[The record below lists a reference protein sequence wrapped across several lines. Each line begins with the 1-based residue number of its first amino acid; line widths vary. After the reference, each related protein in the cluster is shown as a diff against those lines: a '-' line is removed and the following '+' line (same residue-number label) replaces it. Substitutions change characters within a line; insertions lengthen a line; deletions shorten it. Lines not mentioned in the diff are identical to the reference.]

1 MPSNEPTPFGTA
13 NEFIS
18 GTSVTYIILHL
29 FVSRLVFRRFWC
41 LDLVAPEEIFVWS
54 WNECPKQP
62 FADDGFLL
70 LSVVNFNACCGFRIN
85 VNDFEVTDTGFE
97 WDVFQV

>member
-1 MPSNEPTPFGTA
+1 MAPD
-13 NEFIS
+13 EF
-18 GTSVTYIILHL
+18 
-29 FVSRLVFRRFWC
+29 
-41 LDLVAPEEIFVWS
+41 FVWS